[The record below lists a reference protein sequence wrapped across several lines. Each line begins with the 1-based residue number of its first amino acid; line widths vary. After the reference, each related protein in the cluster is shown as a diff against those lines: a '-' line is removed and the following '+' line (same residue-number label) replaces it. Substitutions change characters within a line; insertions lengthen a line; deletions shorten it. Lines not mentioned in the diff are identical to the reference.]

1 MSIKILIAVKRKKVV
16 LTIPKINGGGNT
28 FDNAYTYESEPN
40 FMWLNIKWVKIN
52 VEMKLF
58 CPL

>member
-16 LTIPKINGGGNT
+16 LTVLKINGGGNT
-28 FDNAYTYESEPN
+28 FDNAYTYEAEPN
-40 FMWLNIKWVKIN
+40 SKWLNIKGVKIN
-52 VEMKLF
+52 VKIKLF